1 MGVVYH
7 SNYLL
12 YFEMGRTEL
21 MRAAGLPYS
30 ELEQRGFFLAV
41 TRAHLNYRASARYD
55 VEIAIRTRVTEVGK
69 ASVRFDYEVRGPGDE
84 VLCDGYTE
92 LACVD
97 RAQKVMRLPTDVVER
112 LVRG

>member
-21 MRAAGLPYS
+21 MRAAGLAYS
-30 ELEQRGFFLAV
+30 ELERRGFFLAV
-41 TRAHLNYRASARYD
+41 TQAHMNYKASARYD
-55 VEIAIRTRVTEVGK
+55 VELTIRTRVAEVGK
-69 ASVRFDYEVRGPGDE
+69 ASVRFDYEVVGPGG
-84 VLCDGYTE
+84 VLLCDGYTE

-97 RAQKVMRLPTDVVER
+97 RDQKVMRLPGDVVER